1 MKKNLRAPRRVASLS
16 AQLVDTLR
24 EQIASGEWPV
34 GMRIPPEHDLVE
46 QLGVGRTTVREALGA
61 LVHLGL
67 LEARQGDGT
76 YVRTSSEMHSV
87 LMRRANTSRQSDVLE
102 LRAVLEEYASGLAAL
117 RRTEDDLNRLL
128 HLLDEA
134 EEAADSQEMAASA
147 EIDSRFH
154 QAVVGAGGNTLLTE
168 VYDVLS
174 IAVTEQIGGTL
185 WTSETAAEHTL
196 LHRRLVEAIAA
207 QDEIGAR
214 YCATEIVKLTETT
227 GTERKK

>member
-1 MKKNLRAPRRVASLS
+1 MRDLRAPRRVASLS

-24 EQIASGEWPV
+24 EQITSGAWPV

-67 LEARQGDGT
+67 LEARKGDGT

-87 LMRRANTSRQSDVLE
+87 LMRRANTSKWSDVLE

-117 RRTEDDLNRLL
+117 RRTEDDLNRLRD
-128 HLLDEA
+128 LLDEA
-134 EEAADSQEMAASA
+134 EATADSPEMAAVA
-147 EIDSRFH
+147 EIDTRFH
-154 QAVVGAGGNTLLTE
+154 QAVVSASGNALLTE

-174 IAVTEQIGGTL
+174 VAVTEQIGGML
-185 WTSETAAEHTL
+185 WPSATAAEHCL

-207 QDEIGAR
+207 RDEVGAR
-214 YCATEIVKLTETT
+214 YCATEIVKLTET
-227 GTERKK
+227 GTERQK